1 MERKFILKRLNRE
14 CKAQRQIIG
23 VAVGAGITA
32 KYAVR
37 GGADMIFVLS
47 SGKFRQM
54 GVGSLAAYL
63 PFVNSNEMVM
73 EIGLR
78 EIKPLVKEIPV
89 IFGLNATDP
98 LIDLEW
104 YVDRIAKA
112 GFNGINNYPTIGL
125 VDGTYRQILEENEIS
140 FDREVEAIRIASKK
154 GLFTVAFVFDEVQ
167 TKQMLNAGADVICVH
182 LGLTSG
188 GILGAKKVLS
198 LVNAAKRI
206 NDLFAV
212 CDQSERTV
220 FKMIYGGPI
229 QTPLDLSYMHQHTEM
244 DGYIG
249 GSTFERIQSEKVIT
263 NITHAF
269 KELDL
274 IESEDLMAKMLD
286 GITKHYE
293 YVDFIKKYIAE
304 HYQHPVSLAEIA
316 EIAHVSPS
324 HLSRLFKKE
333 VGINFRTY
341 LMEYRMHQATKVF
354 REKPFKCAEV
364 AKLVGYED
372 YFQFS
377 KIFKKV
383 IGMSPREYQRHLKT
397 SEAHKR

>member
-1 MERKFILKRLNRE
+1 MEREFILKRLNRE
-14 CKAQRQIIG
+14 CKAKRQIIG
-23 VAVGAGITA
+23 VAAGAGITA

-63 PFVNSNEMVM
+63 PFANSNEMVM

-104 YVDRIAKA
+104 YIERIKKA

-125 VDGTYRQILEENEIS
+125 VDGTYRQLLEENEIS
-140 FDREVEAIRIASKK
+140 FDREVEAIRIASEKA
-154 GLFTVAFVFDEVQ
+154 LFTVAFVFDKAQ
-167 TKQMLNAGADVICVH
+167 TKQMLDAGADVICVH

-198 LVNAAKRI
+198 LVNAVKRI
-206 NDLFAV
+206 NELFAV
-212 CDQSERTV
+212 CDQSDRQV
-220 FKMIYGGPI
+220 LKMIYGGPI
-229 QTPLDLSYMHQHTEM
+229 QTPLDLAYMHQNTEM

-249 GSTFERIQSEKVIT
+249 GSTFERIPSEKVIT

-269 KELDL
+269 KESDVMNA
-274 IESEDLMAKMLD
+274 EDLVTKMLD

-293 YVDFIKKYIAE
+293 YVDFIKTYIAE
-304 HYQHPVSLAEIA
+304 HYQQTVSLTEIA

-324 HLSRLFKKE
+324 HLSRLFSKE

-341 LMEYRMHQATKVF
+341 LMEYRIHQAAKIF
-354 REKPFKCAEV
+354 QEKPFKCAEV

-383 IGMSPREYQRHLKT
+383 MGISPREYQKNSKNSKIRN
-397 SEAHKR
+397 R